1 MRSVILGLA
10 VLLAS
15 IASTS
20 VIAASAGGDQLPIFL
35 YAVEAGDSGTGFFTQ
50 CTGMGS
56 TSAVNEFRFGNN
68 NGPTARKVP
77 GRTTFTNV
85 ICRRGVTN
93 ALDIWTWRKLVED
106 GNISSARKNV
116 SIILYDAT
124 LNEAARW
131 NLLNAWPARV
141 TFVGPSDPGNS
152 SSAPIEEIELVSED
166 TIRVK

>member
-1 MRSVILGLA
+1 MRTVLLGIA
-10 VLLAS
+10 VLFAS
-15 IASTS
+15 HAPTS
-20 VIAASAGGDQLPIFL
+20 VFAAVATDPLPTFV
-35 YAVEAGDSGTGFFTQ
+35 YAVEAGDSGTGYFTQ

-68 NGPTARKVP
+68 NGPTARKAP
-77 GRTTFTNV
+77 GRTTYTNV
-85 ICRRGVTN
+85 ICRRGVTS

-116 SIILYDAT
+116 SIILYDTA

-141 TFVGPSDPGNS
+141 TFVGPSDPGNATS
-152 SSAPIEEIELVSED
+152 HPIEEIELVSED